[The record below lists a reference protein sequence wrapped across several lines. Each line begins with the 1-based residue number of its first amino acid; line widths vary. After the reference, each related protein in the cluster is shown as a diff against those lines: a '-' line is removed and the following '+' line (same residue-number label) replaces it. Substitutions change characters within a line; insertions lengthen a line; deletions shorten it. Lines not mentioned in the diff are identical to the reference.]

1 MEQSL
6 AAALELP
13 PPYEMV
19 AAHLRRMIQ
28 LGLYRPGASMPP
40 EREHA
45 EQLGVSRVTL
55 RNAIRLL
62 GGEGLVETRRGA
74 HGGAFVREPALTPE
88 RARFELRA
96 RAPEL
101 TAAMEFRFV
110 NECSA
115 VERAAT
121 RIEPDA
127 LDRLE
132 QLAGELAAAGD
143 IGELRQADVRFH
155 LLIAEAAASPLLRAA
170 IVEAR
175 LELFVPLELLD
186 LAEMRAS
193 SARGHRAIVAALRRG
208 DPRAARRA
216 MAAHLRASDRRLAR
230 VLGEG

>member
-6 AAALELP
+6 ASALQLP

-19 AAHLRRMIQ
+19 AAHLRRMIH

-62 GGEGLVETRRGA
+62 AGEGLVETRRGA
-74 HGGAFVREPALTPE
+74 HGGAFVRELRVAPE
-88 RARFELRA
+88 RVRFELRA

-101 TAAMEFRFV
+101 NAAMEFRLI

-115 VERAAT
+115 VERAAA
-121 RIEPDA
+121 RIEPQA
-127 LDRLE
+127 LEELERLTD
-132 QLAGELAAAGD
+132 ELAAAGD
-143 IGELRQADVRFH
+143 VGLLRQADVRFH
-155 LLIAEAAASPLLRAA
+155 LLIAEAAASPLLRDA

-175 LELFVPLELLD
+175 LELFMPLEVLD
-186 LAEMRAS
+186 LAEMRQS

-208 DPRAARRA
+208 DARAARRA
-216 MAAHLRASDRRLAR
+216 MAAHLRASDRRLSRILADD
-230 VLGEG
+230 